1 VITCSEKLDK
11 LPPYI
16 FTRIKALAAQA
27 AAKKLDV
34 IDLGMGN
41 PDTPT
46 PAHIVDRLVDTV
58 KNHPRTH
65 RYPQA
70 KGMPRFRK
78 AVASWTK
85 KRFGVTLD
93 ADSEILSLVGSKE
106 GVAHLCAAYLDPGD
120 VVLVPVPTYPV
131 HLNGVYL
138 AGGTV
143 QAMPLTAENKFL
155 PDYGK
160 VPKKALERAKL
171 MFLNYP
177 NNPTAAVVED
187 PAFFKETIRF
197 AKKNDILVCYDNPYC
212 ELTFDGYEAPS
223 ILQFDGAKDVALE
236 FNSFSKTYS
245 MAGWRIGW
253 ACGEKKLL
261 GPLEK
266 FKSFVDYGAP
276 SFIQMAAVAALEG
289 PQDCVKE
296 LVKLYQRRRDYF
308 VGELNKIGW
317 PTPLPKATM
326 YVWTPLPDAFKKMGS
341 LAFAEKLVEQTGV
354 VCTPGVGFGAEG
366 EGYVRF
372 SLVTHDDRFYDAIL
386 RIKKF
391 LREAQG
397 KPAPKA
403 APRGAPK

>member
-1 VITCSEKLDK
+1 MTACSKKLDR

-27 AAKKLDV
+27 QARKLDV

-41 PDTPT
+41 PDLPT
-46 PAHIVDRLVDTV
+46 PPHIVDRLVDSV

-70 KGMPRFRK
+70 KGIPRFRR
-78 AVASWTK
+78 AVAKWTE
-85 KRFGVTLD
+85 KRFGVKLD
-93 ADSEILSLVGSKE
+93 PDTEVLSLVGSKE

-120 VVLVPVPTYPV
+120 VALVPVPTYPV

-138 AGGTV
+138 AGGKV
-143 QAMPLTAENKFL
+143 QALPLTAANGFL

-160 VPKKALERAKL
+160 IPKASLKRAKIL
-171 MFLNYP
+171 FLNYP

-187 PAFFKETIRF
+187 PAFFKDTIRF
-197 AKKNDILVCYDNPYC
+197 AKKHDLLVAYDNPYS

-223 ILQFDGAKDVALE
+223 ILQFPGARDVALE
-236 FNSFSKTYS
+236 YNSTSKTYN

-253 ACGEKKLL
+253 VCGKKDLL
-261 GPLEK
+261 YPLEK

-276 SFIQMAAVAALEG
+276 SFIQLAAAAALEG
-289 PQDCVKE
+289 SQDCVRE
-296 LVKLYQRRRDYF
+296 LVKVYQRRRDYF

-317 PTPLPKATM
+317 ATPLPRATM
-326 YVWTPLPDAFKKMGS
+326 YVWAPLPAPFKKMGS
-341 LAFAEKLVEQTGV
+341 LAFAEKLVSETGV
-354 VCTPGVGFGAEG
+354 VCTPGVGFGKEG

-386 RIKKF
+386 RIRKMLK
-391 LREAQG
+391 
-397 KPAPKA
+397 KPA
-403 APRGAPK
+403 

>member
-1 VITCSEKLDK
+1 VTACSEKLAK

-27 AAKKLDV
+27 VARKLDV

-41 PDTPT
+41 PDMPT
-46 PAHIVDRLVDTV
+46 PPHIVDRLVDSV

-70 KGMPRFRK
+70 KGIPRFRR
-78 AVASWTK
+78 AVAGWTK
-85 KRFGVTLD
+85 KRFGVQLD
-93 ADSEILSLVGSKE
+93 PDTEVLSLVGSKE

-120 VVLVPVPTYPV
+120 VALVPVPTYPV

-143 QAMPLTAENKFL
+143 EPLPLTAENKFL

-160 VPKKALERAKL
+160 ISKKALDRAKIL
-171 MFLNYP
+171 FLNYP

-187 PAFFKETIRF
+187 PAFFKDTIRF
-197 AKKNDILVCYDNPYC
+197 AKKHDLLVAYDNPYS

-223 ILQFDGAKDVALE
+223 ILQFDGARDVALE
-236 FNSFSKTYS
+236 YNSTSKTYN

-253 ACGEKKLL
+253 VGGKKELL
-261 GPLEK
+261 APLEK

-276 SFIQMAAVAALEG
+276 SFIQLAAAAALEG

-296 LVKLYQRRRDYF
+296 LVKVYQRRRDYF

-326 YVWTPLPDAFKKMGS
+326 YVWTPLPEPFRKDGS
-341 LAFAEKLVEQTGV
+341 LAFAEKLVSETGI
-354 VCTPGVGFGAEG
+354 VCTPGVGFGKEG

-386 RIKKF
+386 RIKKL
-391 LREAQG
+391 LRGAAG
-397 KPAPKA
+397 PVPRAKAKPAS
-403 APRGAPK
+403 